1 LAGLIVLH
9 VMLALLVFQPAPHTG
24 GDNAGYLTLARSLL
38 ERHEYLDLYDPAEP
52 PHTKYPPVFPAILAI
67 ALALGLKPWVQLK
80 LLTVGFSALAVA
92 FSYLWIRRRGRPELA
107 TGVGLLLAV
116 SPGVLEQSH
125 WVLSDVPFWALT
137 MVAIWAWQY
146 VSPSLRG
153 RFIIAVAMTACAYFT
168 RSAGLPLLLAAG
180 TWLALRRR
188 WLQLASFAV
197 VIVPLA
203 LWWWLRARVPG
214 GVDDYATQ
222 FWAIDPYNPA
232 AGRIG
237 MADLFSRIGDN
248 AGRYLSRHLPVLLFG
263 KEGMLPVSVS
273 IVALALYGWIM
284 RIRKPGIGELFFPIF
299 LGLLLVWPAV
309 WSAERFLLPALPF
322 VLFYAGDGLVRVAR
336 LMSRHAARLVPAAAA
351 ALLILFGIPATSEA
365 IRSGRQCTQIY
376 RAGDRYACLAQPW
389 QDFFRMAELA
399 PRVLPDDAVVL
410 SRKERSFYIV
420 GGVRGRHFPLSPEPT
435 TFFEAAANARARYVV
450 FDGLDGLSQSYLAPV
465 LLGRVEAFCILFSLG
480 RDGPVLFG
488 IDSAAATRLPDT
500 GARSG
505 GSFAQC
511 GNEYWRSPA
520 VKDSLYNGLIPL
532 N

>member
-153 RFIIAVAMTACAYFT
+153 RFIIAVAMTVCAYFT

-389 QDFFRMAELA
+389 QDFFRIAELA

-465 LLGRVEAFCILFSLG
+465 LLGRAEAFCILFSLG